1 MAKAGLFKILFF
13 VLILSFFPQLVSAK
27 EMQVAMGLLAQS
39 LAETLPAGI
48 PRPLRV
54 AVLDFEGA
62 GSVRGLELADGMAGA
77 LPGVGGAFVVLERR
91 RLLDALR
98 EQNLSMT
105 DMVDPA
111 TAIGIGKIMAAQ
123 AIVYGRSTLRQQEES
138 LMAWVMMVETGERL
152 MAVSARVRHTRSAGY
167 GGLRS
172 AVFPGWGQWTCG
184 KQGSGAAFMVS
195 VAGLGSGAMYAQ
207 AKAQAARDD
216 AFLVGTPAE
225 RDRFLGQERDW
236 QSRRNW
242 MLAGVG
248 VAYVTNVLHAAW
260 VSARTPIYADVRV
273 GDGAMVVWHVGF

>member
-1 MAKAGLFKILFF
+1 MAKLFGLFVCAMALY
-13 VLILSFFPQLVSAK
+13 LLPQPVSAK
-27 EMQVAMGLLAQS
+27 EMQAAMGQLAQS
-39 LAETLPAGI
+39 LAETLPAGTS
-48 PRPLRV
+48 RPLRV

-62 GSVRGLELADGMAGA
+62 GAVRGSELADGMAGA
-77 LPGVGGAFVVLERR
+77 LPGIGGAFVVLERR

-105 DMVDPA
+105 DMVDQA
-111 TAIGIGKIMAAQ
+111 TAARVGKIMAAQ

-172 AVFPGWGQWTCG
+172 AVLPGWGQWTCG
-184 KQGSGAAFMVS
+184 KQGAGAAFMVS
-195 VAGLGSGAMYAQ
+195 GAGLGSGALYAQ
-207 AKAQAARDD
+207 GKASSARDD

-236 QSRRNW
+236 KSRRNW
-242 MLAGVG
+242 MVAGMG
-248 VAYVTNVLHAAW
+248 VAYMTNVLHAAW

-273 GDGAMVVWHVGF
+273 GDEAMVVWHVGF